1 MSQSMENLAA
11 ILESLEEEIGLEDLS
26 QLLADMLLTCSV
38 GIVGDAPYNWTV
50 KTDFVNGEVNAI
62 TDVALSDMKIDK

>member
-38 GIVGDAPYNWTV
+38 GIVGDAPNNWTV